1 MEEDAASQQL
11 SEIQFMQTMKQV
23 APVDQGD
30 PHQIHIE
37 VIQQAMQANMED
49 QEMIL
54 LLTGHLSLHMAM
66 LGDGALLQQM
76 QEQGAEVQQQGT
88 RTYMSFPV
96 QQPMM
101 EQAPA
106 EEQPPQEQPPQEG
119 EQENEV

>member
-30 PHQIHIE
+30 PHSIH
-37 VIQQAMQANMED
+37 VQVLQQAIQANMED
-49 QEMIL
+49 QELTL
-54 LLTGHLSLHMAM
+54 LLTGHLALHMAM
-66 LGDGALLQQM
+66 MGDGALLEQM
-76 QEQGAEVQQQGT
+76 QQQGAEVQQQGT
-88 RTYMSFPV
+88 RTYMAFPI

-101 EQAPA
+101 EEAPA
-106 EEQPPQEQPPQEG
+106 EEPVAEEQPPQEG